1 MWPMVQTL
9 LEDRFKLKIHRDTR
23 DLPVYNL
30 VQSRSGL
37 KMKLSADQTPI
48 PSNPDAPPLNP
59 NAPPQGAS
67 AGPTVLRGATNV
79 SHNSSAGVNVTTLSG
94 NAIQIGNL
102 RGLLQSYAARPVI
115 DKTNLK
121 GLFDFR
127 LQFSQDP
134 LTANPGVSTAPAA
147 APLFTAIEE
156 QLGLKLE
163 SARGPVEVLVIDS
176 IQKPSEN

>member
-1 MWPMVQTL
+1 
-9 LEDRFKLKIHRDTR
+9 
-23 DLPVYNL
+23 
-30 VQSRSGL
+30 
-37 KMKLSADQTPI
+37 
-48 PSNPDAPPLNP
+48 
-59 NAPPQGAS
+59 
-67 AGPTVLRGATNV
+67 
-79 SHNSSAGVNVTTLSG
+79 VNVTTLSG